1 MKIAKTFLLRTALSG
16 LVLLTIVSL
25 QPAFSQE
32 ERPVT
37 APALI
42 SLSEAQA
49 IVDGAVAFSRERN
62 MVMAVVV
69 LDQSGYVVSSARM
82 DRAPFRNTHFAQGK
96 AFASAI
102 TGRTSEALG
111 ELAND
116 RPDRYFGMMNMYP
129 GKVYLAGGGVPL
141 SVDGTIVGAVGVSG
155 LPQGIDE
162 MAARAGMA
170 AWETYRANGA
180 MSLSLLKYVGQASL
194 VDDVMLPS

>member
-1 MKIAKTFLLRTALSG
+1 MKIANPFLLRAIVSC
-16 LVLLTIVSL
+16 LVLLAIVSL

-32 ERPVT
+32 ERPVP
-37 APALI
+37 AAALI
-42 SLSEAQA
+42 TLGEAQA
-49 IVDGAVAFSRERN
+49 IIDGAVAFSRERN

-82 DRAPFRNTHFAQGK
+82 DGAPFRNTHFAEGK

-162 MAARAGMA
+162 MASRAGMTS
-170 AWETYRANGA
+170 WETYRASG
-180 MSLSLLKYVGQASL
+180 GE
-194 VDDVMLPS
+194 

>member
-1 MKIAKTFLLRTALSG
+1 MKIAKTLLLRAVMSSLAL
-16 LVLLTIVSL
+16 LIIVSL
-25 QPAFSQE
+25 QPASAQE
-32 ERPVT
+32 ERPVA

-42 SLSEAQA
+42 TLAEAQA
-49 IVDGAVAFSRERN
+49 IIDGAVAFSRERN
-62 MVMAVVV
+62 MMMAVVV

-82 DRAPFRNTHFAQGK
+82 DGAPFRNTHFAEGK

-162 MAARAGMA
+162 MASRAGMT
-170 AWETYRANGA
+170 AWETHRANG
-180 MSLSLLKYVGQASL
+180 GE
-194 VDDVMLPS
+194 